1 MAYIY
6 RHIRVDKNQPFYI
19 GVGLGEDYNYT
30 RAYSVKNRNKYWNRI
45 VNKTDYQVEI
55 MLDNLTD
62 EEAFTKEIEF
72 IELYGKTSTGGILC
86 NIADGGHGGCLG
98 DDVNQL
104 RSISLMGHK
113 LSENTKEKI
122 RQKAKGRKI
131 LQETRHK
138 MSETH
143 KQRKTGHWLR
153 SDGHH
158 NGNAKK
164 VYQYDKDGNF
174 IQEWKC
180 ASYASKELKINKS
193 CISEVIKG
201 KQKTAGGYVW
211 KSVF

>member
-1 MAYIY
+1 
-6 RHIRVDKNQPFYI
+6 
-19 GVGLGEDYNYT
+19 
-30 RAYSVKNRNKYWNRI
+30 
-45 VNKTDYQVEI
+45 
-55 MLDNLTD
+55 
-62 EEAFTKEIEF
+62 
-72 IELYGKTSTGGILC
+72 
-86 NIADGGHGGCLG
+86 
-98 DDVNQL
+98 
-104 RSISLMGHK
+104 
-113 LSENTKEKI
+113 
-122 RQKAKGRKI
+122 
-131 LQETRHK
+131 